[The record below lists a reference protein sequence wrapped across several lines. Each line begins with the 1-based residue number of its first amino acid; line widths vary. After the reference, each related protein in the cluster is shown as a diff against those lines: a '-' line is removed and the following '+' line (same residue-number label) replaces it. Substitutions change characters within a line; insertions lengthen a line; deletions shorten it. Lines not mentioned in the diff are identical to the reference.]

1 MYMLR
6 NLTHSSEK
14 MVSALSR
21 TQVES
26 LLDTSPAQGS
36 FLFYT
41 IHLPQNVCNL
51 VIIIMLSIAENYLDN
66 YLIMVGT

>member
-36 FLFYT
+36 FLFYPF
-41 IHLPQNVCNL
+41 HLPQNVGNL
-51 VIIIMLSIAENYLDN
+51 VNIIMLSIAKITLATEVLY
-66 YLIMVGT
+66 